1 MDEVINMVAKKAG
14 ITKDQARKA
23 VDAMLEYVHGN
34 LPAPIAKMI
43 DAAMAGD
50 TEAQNKL
57 VGGVAGLMG
66 GGKDATKEA
75 SDLLGEAGKMLGVK

>member
-1 MDEVINMVAKKAG
+1 MDEVIKTVAKKAG
-14 ITKDQARKA
+14 ITNDQARKA

-43 DAAMAGD
+43 DAALAGD
-50 TEAQNKL
+50 TQAQNKL

-66 GGKDATKEA
+66 GGEDATKQA
-75 SDLLGEAGKMLGVK
+75 SDLLGEAGKMLGK